1 MLVEHDPEVTGALT
15 HLLEGTAAAPQQ
27 VDQRHTFG
35 IEKLEGEPHPLGRI
49 LDARESIGHVGQQVL
64 APAQMPVLVAER
76 DAHLGESVL
85 GLARAL
91 RRFGRPPGEALQR
104 HVERLL
110 LDAGGIG
117 REAQLLQGLNP
128 DADLVRSLADGIG
141 CADRAV
147 DQGSET
153 AHRGH
158 AGERATESANAGAQ
172 QLGLAAHVLEPARS
186 LAACRLDSLKTL
198 LTALADGN
206 QLRLD
211 LAAAF
216 DREPDGVCLRA
227 SGHGSACVLTS
238 GACESGCYGRS

>member
-1 MLVEHDPEVTGALT
+1 MLVQDNAEVTGPIA
-15 HLLEGTAAAPQQ
+15 HFVERIAAAAEQ
-27 VDQRHTFG
+27 VDQRNALG
-35 IEKLEGEPHPLGRI
+35 IEQLEREPDPLGRV
-49 LDARESIGHVGQQVL
+49 LDADEGVGDVAEQVL

-158 AGERATESANAGAQ
+158 AG
-172 QLGLAAHVLEPARS
+172 
-186 LAACRLDSLKTL
+186 
-198 LTALADGN
+198 
-206 QLRLD
+206 
-211 LAAAF
+211 
-216 DREPDGVCLRA
+216 
-227 SGHGSACVLTS
+227 
-238 GACESGCYGRS
+238 